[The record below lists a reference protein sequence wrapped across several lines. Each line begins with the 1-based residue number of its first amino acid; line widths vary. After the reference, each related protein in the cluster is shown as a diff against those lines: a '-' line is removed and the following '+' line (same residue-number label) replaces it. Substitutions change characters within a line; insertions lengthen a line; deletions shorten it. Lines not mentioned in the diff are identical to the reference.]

1 MFLRILIFILSIV
14 IGVVFIKYSYQM
26 VRIVGHIRWAE
37 EKLGTASSYTVW
49 KLIGMIIIALG
60 AMYGFGVIF

>member
-1 MFLRILIFILSIV
+1 MRILILIISII
-14 IGVVFIKYSYQM
+14 IGIVFIKYSYQM
-26 VRIVGHIRWAE
+26 VKIIGHIRWAE
-37 EKLGTASSYTVW
+37 DKLGTASSYTVW